1 MKGHLKE
8 EQVVPYLDGR
18 LASEEQAAVE
28 RHLTA
33 CAECRTRIKD
43 LRGLLGVLDEWRGAE
58 VSPGFPAAVRQR
70 IEAESAGA
78 ARSGSWRWVYAGALA
93 VAAAVLLVII
103 VQPPV
108 PEPTGLPAE
117 VTQTPEETAEEMAL
131 VEPVVL
137 ENYEL
142 LRDFDLL
149 FEPPAEKKPPT
160 NKQGT

>member
-58 VSPGFPAAVRQR
+58 VSPGFPASVPA
-70 IEAESAGA
+70 SASLS
-78 ARSGSWRWVYAGALA
+78 R
-93 VAAAVLLVII
+93 
-103 VQPPV
+103 P
-108 PEPTGLPAE
+108 
-117 VTQTPEETAEEMAL
+117 
-131 VEPVVL
+131 
-137 ENYEL
+137 
-142 LRDFDLL
+142 
-149 FEPPAEKKPPT
+149 
-160 NKQGT
+160 